1 MEKPNKSY
9 GTLRKYIDF
18 VKKLEEEY
26 INKLVLEENK
36 TQQIKFRKHHSF
48 SILQDRVSCHIP
60 IR

>member
-9 GTLRKYIDF
+9 GTVRKYIDF

-36 TQQIKFRKHHSF
+36 T
-48 SILQDRVSCHIP
+48 P
-60 IR
+60 